1 MAYNQN
7 LVQVE
12 EILTVATTLVLGF
25 GSGQTVPPRYLVCEP
40 TGNMTVT
47 LPLSTAQLPTSSST
61 QYIPG
66 AGPGYPITIYN
77 NSAFTV
83 TIAAATATSPAVSD
97 TLTNVPTLAVQ
108 NSSVSVFAA
117 PGENTWYG
125 YERGSS
131 STTATTEVTV
141 SGLGSGSSS
150 LTAFIADQPYIV
162 TAVSTVW
169 GTASSSGTVNVEKAT
184 GTVAVGSGTA
194 ILTASISTAT
204 TANTVATGTLVA
216 TTATL
221 TLASGNRL
229 NVLLGGTLTSL
240 ANENVT
246 IGLRKLA

>member
-12 EILTVATTLVLGF
+12 EVLSVATTLTLGF

-40 TGNMTVT
+40 TGNMTIT

-66 AGPGYPITIYN
+66 AGPGYPLTIYN

-97 TLTNVPTLAVQ
+97 TLTNVPTLTAQ
-108 NSSVSVFAA
+108 NSSVTVFAA

-125 YERGSS
+125 YERGAS
-131 STTATTEVTV
+131 STTATTEITV
-141 SGLGSGSSS
+141 SGLGATSTS

-162 TAVSTVW
+162 TAVSSVW
-169 GTASSSGTVNVEKAT
+169 GTASSAGTMNVEKAT
-184 GTVAVGSGTA
+184 GTVATGSGTA
-194 ILTASISTAT
+194 VLTAAISNAAA
-204 TANTVATGTLVA
+204 ANTVVVGTLVA